1 VAGFGVLK
9 LKVQAAANEGS
20 SEDSSLASVTGI
32 FKIVKCL
39 RKFNI
44 FFFTKF
50 YLRKYAHSFANYE
63 NFYFLRAC

>member
-9 LKVQAAANEGS
+9 LKVQAAASEGS

-39 RKFNI
+39 RKFNT
-44 FFFTKF
+44 FFLPNLFTQV
-50 YLRKYAHSFANYE
+50 
-63 NFYFLRAC
+63 CT